1 MEETVTATTDK
12 SPVRS
17 AKRTAKE
24 SNSKYAKK
32 KKAPVKISAAVT
44 AAKERANQMFSS
56 ASSVTAADE
65 NSGESR
71 SSQKTPRDLEMLSQ
85 FNSPSSFSSSEL
97 LKLLEEQKKEI
108 EELQS
113 TLKQQSGH

>member
-17 AKRTAKE
+17 KRTAKE
-24 SNSKYAKK
+24 SNSKCAKK

-44 AAKERANQMFSS
+44 AAKERANRMFSS
-56 ASSVTAADE
+56 ASSVPSVTAADE

-85 FNSPSSFSSSEL
+85 FNSPSLFSSSEL
-97 LKLLEEQKKEI
+97 LKLLEEQKKK
-108 EELQS
+108 
-113 TLKQQSGH
+113 LKNCRAH